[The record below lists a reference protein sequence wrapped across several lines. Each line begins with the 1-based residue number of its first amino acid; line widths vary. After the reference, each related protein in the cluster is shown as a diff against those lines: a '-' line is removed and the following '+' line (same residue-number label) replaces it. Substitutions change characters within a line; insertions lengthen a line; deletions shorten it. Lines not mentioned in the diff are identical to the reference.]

1 MLILRALTAR
11 STFFTATT
19 PILRSPRSAR
29 NPVATAEPMRQP
41 NKLQLHKNLQRRPQ
55 QLPQQRQKLPLL
67 KLAPPL
73 LLLWLS
79 LNVRYNHFY
88 GVLNIFLRRSCQ
100 RQKHKMLVIQE
111 VLPEPKIQ
119 SQARIPVPS
128 NVQRLCQVKT
138 RSQSPSFNW
147 RRVQG

>member
-11 STFFTATT
+11 SIFSTATT
-19 PILRSPRSAR
+19 PIRRSPKSAR
-29 NPVATAEPMRQP
+29 SPVDTAEPMHQP
-41 NKLQLHKNLQRRPQ
+41 NKQQPRKNQQRPQ
-55 QLPQQRQKLPLL
+55 QLRPQRQKLPLL
-67 KLAPPL
+67 KLALQL

-79 LNVRYNHFY
+79 LNVRNHHFY
-88 GVLNIFLRRSCQ
+88 RFLNLSFRRPCQ
-100 RQKHKMLVIQE
+100 RQEHKMLVLQE
-111 VLPEPKIQ
+111 VLPEPQIQ
-119 SQARIPVPS
+119 SKACFAMPG